1 MSSSAMPCPIW
12 RWCCGK
18 TLCPSY
24 FCVGSLADVQILAI
38 GIPAYPTEGCDSPP
52 AGSLLPDPDCPGGVC
67 GPFCGGRGAL
77 LKRKKADPRGGA
89 GCQKMPL
96 LGGYPHQGPISLGKI
111 GKRLSFWFFFVS
123 KLGKLYVHAKI
134 RTHVRFREATVP
146 LLWGALAKKAEK
158 PRRLGVFS
166 GWGTV

>member
-1 MSSSAMPCPIW
+1 
-12 RWCCGK
+12 
-18 TLCPSY
+18 
-24 FCVGSLADVQILAI
+24 
-38 GIPAYPTEGCDSPP
+38 
-52 AGSLLPDPDCPGGVC
+52 PGGVC

-96 LGGYPHQGPISLGKI
+96 LGGYPHWGPISLEKI

-158 PRRLGVFS
+158 PRRLGIFS